1 MVAMHF
7 TWIDFY
13 SEFATKL
20 ISYRGDRKTLIQKL
34 QKVYSDI
41 NMKFPK
47 MESDNI
53 LEDIDPFT
61 VFGMFNKGIT
71 NANRITIIK
80 GLAAEFGI
88 GSAIPDNFDGIPVLN
103 NLKAT
108 FFYFQ
113 DSRGENDIDNLW
125 NVFVDA
131 LALAEVYAGL

>member
-53 LEDIDPFT
+53 LEDIDPF
-61 VFGMFNKGIT
+61 
-71 NANRITIIK
+71 
-80 GLAAEFGI
+80 
-88 GSAIPDNFDGIPVLN
+88 
-103 NLKAT
+103 
-108 FFYFQ
+108 
-113 DSRGENDIDNLW
+113 
-125 NVFVDA
+125 NVF
-131 LALAEVYAGL
+131 